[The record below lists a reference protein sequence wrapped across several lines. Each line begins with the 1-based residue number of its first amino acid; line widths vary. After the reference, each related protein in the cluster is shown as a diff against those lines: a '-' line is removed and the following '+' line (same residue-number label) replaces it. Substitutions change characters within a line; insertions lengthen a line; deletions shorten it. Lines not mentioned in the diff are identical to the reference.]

1 MQTGDVARD
10 KLFNMRMSADEW
22 ARLEALAEH
31 FGLNAAGVLRM
42 LTKEKCRELGLSTD
56 APATKKA
63 GKAAKR

>member
-42 LTKEKCRELGLSTD
+42 LTKEKCRELGLPTD
-56 APATKKA
+56 APAKKA

>member
-56 APATKKA
+56 APAKKP